1 MLYFLSDGAERN
13 PYGTEAVYELA
24 IEPGAGRP
32 MNIVSA
38 APSGLP
44 VDFYWERLEQEED
57 YFFQSSLVDAH
68 DPWLWKFLFAP
79 DTRFF
84 DLPVDALAPS
94 PEPAKLELWL
104 QGGSDLPVVFYI
116 EIAKISHS

>member
-1 MLYFLSDGAERN
+1 MLYFLSDGAALN

-68 DPWLWKFLFAP
+68 DPWLWNGSSKSKSNL
-79 DTRFF
+79 T
-84 DLPVDALAPS
+84 S
-94 PEPAKLELWL
+94 ELL
-104 QGGSDLPVVFYI
+104 Y
-116 EIAKISHS
+116 

>member
-1 MLYFLSDGAERN
+1 MNYDKDLVVILAPTLSDGAELN

-44 VDFYWERLEQEED
+44 VDFYWERLKQEED

-68 DPWLWKFLFAP
+68 DPWL
-79 DTRFF
+79 
-84 DLPVDALAPS
+84 LPMARSGRMSS
-94 PEPAKLELWL
+94 PLTA
-104 QGGSDLPVVFYI
+104 
-116 EIAKISHS
+116 A